1 MAEAATVGGAS
12 LPRGSGVGTASPA
25 TDNPR
30 GALVIDNRVGEK
42 IAARAALDVDG
53 VVPYASTITSLL
65 GGAARSGHSV
75 DGDDYPRARVD
86 MSQAAPTVS
95 VSVALRWPSPVT
107 AVSQQVRRHVADE
120 LARLTGQR
128 PLWVDVTVAQ
138 LVPGS
143 IGTSPGGADRTGTST
158 SDGPT
163 TTRSSGKRS
172 KRRGFTELPAS
183 AQGAGDET
191 PSAGDDSAEQSS
203 GSRVSGRDM
212 FSKTRTTAA
221 SQADAT
227 TDDSKAGAS

>member
-12 LPRGSGVGTASPA
+12 LPRGPGVGTASPA

-163 TTRSSGKRS
+163 IARSSGKRS

-183 AQGAGDET
+183 DHDVDET
-191 PSAGDDSAEQSS
+191 PNAESDPTQGAS
-203 GSRVSGRDM
+203 GADM
-212 FSKTRTTAA
+212 FTKTGATAT
-221 SQADAT
+221 STADAT
-227 TDDSKAGAS
+227 ADDSKAGAS